1 MFSQPE
7 AEHNMEV
14 TNMVLVTRVQGKDRI
29 TCALDMKLEIPL
41 SICGSHVNH
50 ITRDISMYFHV

>member
-1 MFSQPE
+1 
-7 AEHNMEV
+7 
-14 TNMVLVTRVQGKDRI
+14 MVLVTRVQGKDRI